1 MPKIRSKKTTN
12 EPENEEKEMTLS
24 GHLTELRNRVLVC
37 VILLVV
43 VIVVALNYSSE
54 LVGLLLDMGKK
65 YGYQFIYISPQELLI
80 QYFSMSLILGLVV
93 TLPMIFYQIWAF
105 IRPGLKKNEN
115 LFFVL
120 TMIFG
125 MICFCIGV
133 FFAYKIMLPFM
144 LHFLIDLSVGSEVSA
159 SISVQNYITFLL
171 TIFLIFGAVFE
182 LPVVSVLLT
191 QLGIL
196 KVEWMKKG
204 TRVVIVIIFVVAA
217 LITPPDIVSQV
228 MVAIPMIAL
237 YELSI
242 FLCAICQ
249 KLRRGG
255 RQNEQE

>member
-1 MPKIRSKKTTN
+1 MPKIRTSRDT
-12 EPENEEKEMTLS
+12 ENEEKEMTLS
-24 GHLTELRNRVLVC
+24 GHLREMRNRVLVC

-43 VIVVALNYSSE
+43 VIVAALNYAPE
-54 LVGLLLDMGKK
+54 LVGLLLNMGKV
-65 YGYQFIYISPQELLI
+65 YGYEFIYISPQELLI
-80 QYFSMSLILGLVV
+80 QYFSMSLILGVVV
-93 TLPMIFYQIWAF
+93 TLPMIVYQVWAF

-125 MICFCIGV
+125 M
-133 FFAYKIMLPFM
+133 
-144 LHFLIDLSVGSEVSA
+144 IDLSVGSEVSA

-171 TIFLIFGAVFE
+171 TIFLIFGFVFE

-204 TRVVIVIIFVVAA
+204 TRVVIVLIFVVAA

-249 KLRRGG
+249 KLRGRG
-255 RQNEQE
+255 RQNEQ